1 MRAKTLFFDIGNVLV
16 FFSHQ
21 KMMARLALIFE
32 TSLESIQKF
41 ILEEKIQDNYEL
53 GHLSTQDLYNLFCSH
68 FEKKPPLSQLKSA
81 LNYAFLPNNEIL
93 PILDCLRENGHQLIL
108 LSNTCDAHFNYLIKN
123 YPFLRTFDGKILS
136 HKVFLKKPDPRIYEL
151 ALSKAKYPSLF
162 IDDLEENVLGANNS
176 GLKACVYT
184 DVDQLQK
191 ELKLNDY
198 L

>member
-21 KMMARLALIFE
+21 KMMERLALIFE
-32 TSLESIQKF
+32 TSFESILKF

-53 GHLSTQDLYNLFCSH
+53 GYLSTQELYFLFCTH
-68 FEKKPPLSQLKSA
+68 FEKKPPLSELKTA

-93 PILDCLRENGHQLIL
+93 PIIERLRENGHQLIL
-108 LSNTCDAHFNYLIKN
+108 LSNTCDAHFNYLIEN
-123 YPFLRTFDGKILS
+123 YPFLRTFDDKILS

-162 IDDLEENVLGANNS
+162 IDDLEENVLAANNS
-176 GLKACVYT
+176 GLKASLYKGI
-184 DVDQLQK
+184 DHIQN
-191 ELKLNDY
+191 ELKLKDY